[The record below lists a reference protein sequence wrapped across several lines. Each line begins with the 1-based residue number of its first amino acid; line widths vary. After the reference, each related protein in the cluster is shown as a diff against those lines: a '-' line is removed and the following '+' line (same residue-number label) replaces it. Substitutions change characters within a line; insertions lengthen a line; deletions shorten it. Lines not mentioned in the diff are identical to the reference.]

1 MSEEKG
7 NCLIFNKLQDGWS
20 IIDSPF
26 YLAERGII
34 AYKDGTTESWSDFC
48 RRNFES
54 EWLHLGIIQS
64 KAGNAYFIHPQEVD
78 MRDFSQIMSAIS
90 AYALLTKNTS
100 NLVEDHDKA
109 VHLTEEL
116 VE

>member
-1 MSEEKG
+1 
-7 NCLIFNKLQDGWS
+7 
-20 IIDSPF
+20 
-26 YLAERGII
+26 
-34 AYKDGTTESWSDFC
+34 
-48 RRNFES
+48 
-54 EWLHLGIIQS
+54 
-64 KAGNAYFIHPQEVD
+64 